1 MKKIYLRFLSI
12 FVLSIL
18 LVACS
23 KPPVPAVQEENISQV
38 APTKQTLSNDATEQY
53 YRTIIPYVSSPTR
66 GLVYSYLANKYDIEE
81 MELSLMRYSQSYF
94 NTNEVY
100 FQEGQYLTKPVV
112 KQMLAKKKTQAE
124 LEQALAED
132 DEYVDLGLNPSTDE
146 TIEINGLTINPV
158 YLSYLLEQDYV
169 VLEGDQ
175 TTLKGVS
182 IGLALN
188 PYQTWKNE
196 ELGYTQ
202 TVVLE
207 EEELIAKGK
216 EIAQHAIDILRTQEG
231 FENVD
236 IMVGLY
242 VLQEQSAVVPGRMV
256 AKTLVSSG
264 SSKIKNWDSVNEQYY
279 LLPDSKIQEIDYEL
293 SEQFVK
299 FKDTIKEYYPHYYGV
314 IGVAHYVDNKLD
326 NLEITVNIDFYGL
339 AEKLSFH
346 QLLAQLM
353 NETFSNYYDITVV
366 VRSTEEIF
374 GILTRN
380 ANEKDIDVNLINWE

>member
-1 MKKIYLRFLSI
+1 MKKNYLRFLSV
-12 FVLSIL
+12 FVFSVL

-94 NTNEVY
+94 NTNDVY
-100 FQEGQYLTKPVV
+100 FQEGQYLTKSVV
-112 KQMLAKKKTQAE
+112 KEMLAKKKTQAE
-124 LEQALAED
+124 LDEALAED
-132 DEYVDLGLNPSTDE
+132 AEYVDLGLNPSKDE
-146 TIEINGLTINPV
+146 TIELNGLTINPV

-169 VLEGDQ
+169 VLEGDE

-188 PYQTWKNE
+188 PYQTWENKD
-196 ELGYTQ
+196 LGYTQ
-202 TVVLE
+202 TVVLDE
-207 EEELIAKGK
+207 AELIAKGK
-216 EIAQHAIDILRTQEG
+216 EIAQQMIDILRTQEG
-231 FENVD
+231 FENVE

-264 SSKIKNWDSVNEQYY
+264 SSKIKNWDNVNERYY

-299 FKDTIKEYYPHYYGV
+299 FKDMIKEYYPHYYGV
-314 IGVAHYVDNKLD
+314 IGVAHYVDNKLG

-346 QLLAQLM
+346 QLLSQLI

-374 GILTRN
+374 GILTRE
-380 ANEKDIDVNLINWE
+380 ADSKDVNVNLINWE

>member
-1 MKKIYLRFLSI
+1 MTKIYLRFLSV
-12 FVLSIL
+12 FVFSVI

-23 KPPVPAVQEENISQV
+23 KPPVPTVQEENVTQV
-38 APTKQTLSNDATEQY
+38 APTKQALSNDATEQY

-94 NTNEVY
+94 DTNDVY
-100 FQEGQYLTKPVV
+100 FQEGQYLTKATVREL
-112 KQMLAKKKTQAE
+112 LAKKKTQSQLATE
-124 LEQALAED
+124 LEAD
-132 DEYVDLGLNPSTDE
+132 PEYVDLGLNPSSDE
-146 TIEINGLTINPV
+146 IIELNGLSINPV

-169 VLEGDQ
+169 VLEGDE

-188 PYQTWKNE
+188 PYQTWENKDS
-196 ELGYTQ
+196 GYTQ
-202 TVVLE
+202 TVVLDE
-207 EEELIAKGK
+207 AELIAKGK
-216 EIAQHAIDILRTQEG
+216 EIAQSLIDILRTQEG

-242 VLQEQSAVVPGRMV
+242 VLQDKSAVIPGRMV

-264 SSKIKNWDSVNEQYY
+264 SSKIKNWDSINEQYY
-279 LLPDSKIQEIDYEL
+279 LLPNSSMQEVDYEL

-314 IGVAHYVDNKLD
+314 IAVAHYIENKLD
-326 NLEITVNIDFYGL
+326 SLEITVNMDFYGL

-346 QLLAQLM
+346 QLLSQLIT
-353 NETFSNYYDITVV
+353 ESFSNYYDIRVV

-374 GILTRN
+374 GVITRDAN
-380 ANEKDIDVNLINWE
+380 AKEVDVNLINWE